1 MSTELTKTIENI
13 VKRVSNT
20 ILSTVREIDTEITT
34 LLTETLLKRINR
46 KATVKI
52 RDQKLILE
60 FELPG
65 IPKENIKITFEKR
78 GDEVAIRVEGKGE
91 DREITEEVLLPA
103 EQIPPIQELR
113 NMLKEGKIE
122 TQYNNGLLRITIPTR
137 QQTTKEEE
145 KIEVQLR

>member
-122 TQYNNGLLRITIPTR
+122 AQYNNGLLRITIPTR

-145 KIEVQLR
+145 KIEVRLR

>member
-13 VKRVSNT
+13 VKKVSNT

-91 DREITEEVLLPA
+91 DREITEEVMLPA

-122 TQYNNGLLRITIPTR
+122 VQYNNGLLRITIPTR
-137 QQTTKEEE
+137 QQTAKEEE